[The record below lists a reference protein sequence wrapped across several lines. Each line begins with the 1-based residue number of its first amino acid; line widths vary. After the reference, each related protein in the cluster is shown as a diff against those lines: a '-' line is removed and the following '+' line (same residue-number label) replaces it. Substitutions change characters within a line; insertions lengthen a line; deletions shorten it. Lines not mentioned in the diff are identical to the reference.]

1 MPLFRKKS
9 PPAAPTKAA
18 TAPEPPA
25 PPVPPFSGDRAA
37 LYFQDQL
44 AAGRWQEFHDFLEAT
59 TDWDMRHFYVSRL
72 ADISGRP
79 DWLDEWAAARPDSAL
94 PLLFRGRHA
103 THWAWQARGSGR
115 ANTVKEDAWQVFH
128 TRIVASDQ
136 DLARAAALDERD
148 PTPRA
153 FSITTARALSLG
165 QPEVRRRYAEVA
177 RRDPLNGGAAAEMI
191 QATARKWG
199 GSHDGMFAFARE
211 LSAAA
216 PDGHSAHKAVA
227 LAHIEM
233 WLDQPREE
241 QPRYFLSGEVKA
253 EIRAAADR
261 SIRSPRYHRVNSV
274 LAWADRNVFA
284 FCFRLTQD
292 YEAQL
297 AQMQIIGPWI
307 TSSPW
312 NYQGN
317 PGKIYER
324 ARQRALTELSK
335 TPGPVSGGRPA
346 L

>member
-9 PPAAPTKAA
+9 PPAAPAQTPA
-18 TAPEPPA
+18 APE
-25 PPVPPFSGDRAA
+25 PPVPPFSGDKAA
-37 LYFQDQL
+37 LYFQEQL
-44 AAGRWQEFHDFLEAT
+44 AAGRWQEFHDFLEASP
-59 TDWDMRHFYVSRL
+59 DWDLRHFYVNGL
-72 ADISGRP
+72 ADITGRP
-79 DWLDEWAAARPDSAL
+79 PWLDEWVAAHPVSAL

-128 TRIVASDQ
+128 TRIVAADQ
-136 DLARAAALDERD
+136 DLARAAVLDDRD
-148 PTPRA
+148 PTTYA
-153 FSITTARALSLG
+153 FSITTGRALSLG
-165 QPEVRRRYAEVA
+165 QPEIRRRYAEVA
-177 RRDPLNGGAAAEMI
+177 RRDPLNGGATAEMI

-211 LSAAA
+211 VSAAA

-241 QPRYFLSGEVKA
+241 QPRYFLADEVKA

-274 LAWADRNVFA
+274 LMWSDRNVFT
-284 FCFRLTQD
+284 FCFRLMQD

-307 TSSPW
+307 TKSPW
-312 NYQGN
+312 NYQGK
-317 PGKIYER
+317 PGMIYER

-335 TPGPVSGGRPA
+335 MPPPVSGGRPA